1 MCGIVGY
8 IGTQAATDILMAGL
22 EKLEYRG
29 YDSAGVATVWE
40 GGIHCVRAKGKL
52 YNLRQK
58 LEEIA
63 NPAQIGI
70 GHTRWA
76 THGKPEEYNAHPHT
90 DTRKRVAV
98 VQNGIIEN
106 YRQLREELQKRGHEF
121 TSDTDTEVIPHLI
134 AEFLTNSPTPD
145 SPLPTPLLEAVRQ
158 AVNQLKGAF
167 AIAVICADYPD
178 ELIVARQQ
186 APLII
191 GFGQGEFFCASDTPA
206 IVPHTRA
213 VLNLENGELA
223 RLTPLGV
230 EVYNFAGDRLKKFP
244 RTLNWNPV
252 QVEKQGFRHFMLKEI
267 YEQPGVVRTCLE
279 TYINDDWH
287 VDGRGEAADG
297 AADGVTDGV
306 TDLAADRLTD
316 VMDGLTDVTDEV
328 TDLAADGVTDVT
340 DGVTDVGGKLG
351 EEMNNPFVS
360 SPAISK
366 AASSSSAANQP
377 PIKLGIPNSLY
388 ANLEQIQILACGTSW
403 HASLVGKYLLE
414 QLAGIPTMVQY
425 ASEFRYAPS
434 PLMKNTLTIGVT
446 QSGETADTLAALEM
460 ERQRRMDLGAEYEVK
475 LLGITNRAESSLAHL
490 VTHIIETHAGMEIG
504 VAATK
509 TFVTQLVAFYCL
521 ALDLAYR
528 RKTLPLSKI
537 AEIITGLRQL
547 PAQIEIVLE
556 SQERYIEELAHDFS
570 ETQDFIFIGR
580 GINFPI
586 ALEGALK
593 LKEISYIHAEGYP
606 AGEMKHGPIAL
617 LDAKVPV
624 VAIAMPGMVYDKV
637 LSNAQEAKA
646 RDARLIGVTPMND
659 QEAAHVFDHLLPVPV
674 VDELLSPILTVI
686 PLQLLAYHIAAR
698 RGLDVDQ
705 PRNLAKS
712 VTVE

>member
-8 IGTQAATDILMAGL
+8 IGTQTATDILLAGL

-29 YDSAGVATVWE
+29 YDSAGIATVLE
-40 GGIHCVRAKGKL
+40 GEIHCVRAKGKL
-52 YNLRQK
+52 YNLREK
-58 LEEIA
+58 LEREV
-63 NPAQIGI
+63 NPAKLGI

-76 THGKPEEYNAHPHT
+76 THGKPEEYNAHPHM
-90 DTRKRVAV
+90 DSAMRVAV

-106 YRQLREELQKRGHEF
+106 YRELREELKERGHEF
-121 TSDTDTEVIPHLI
+121 RSDTDTEVIPHLI
-134 AEFLTNSPTPD
+134 AEFLRQEQLANSQQAN
-145 SPLPTPLLEAVRQ
+145 SLLEAVRGT
-158 AVNQLKGAF
+158 VNKLKGAF
-167 AIAVICADYPD
+167 AIAVISADYPD

-186 APLII
+186 APLAI

-206 IVPHTRA
+206 LVPHTNA
-213 VLNLENGELA
+213 VLTLENGELA

-230 EVYNFAGDRLKKFP
+230 EVYNFAGERLKKYP

-252 QVEKQGFRHFMLKEI
+252 LVEKQGFRHFMLKEI
-267 YEQPGVVRTCLE
+267 YEQPGVVRNCLE
-279 TYINDDWH
+279 AYL
-287 VDGRGEAADG
+287 DGSWNPA
-297 AADGVTDGV
+297 
-306 TDLAADRLTD
+306 
-316 VMDGLTDVTDEV
+316 DVTQSPIN
-328 TDLAADGVTDVT
+328 
-340 DGVTDVGGKLG
+340 LG
-351 EEMNNPFVS
+351 A
-360 SPAISK
+360 SPE
-366 AASSSSAANQP
+366 
-377 PIKLGIPNSLY
+377 LY
-388 ANLEQIQILACGTSW
+388 ADLEQIQILACGTSW
-403 HASLVGKYLLE
+403 HAGLVGKYLLE

-425 ASEFRYAPS
+425 ASEFRYAPA
-434 PLMKNTLTIGVT
+434 PLTANTLTIGVT

-460 ERQRRMDLGAEYEVK
+460 EKRRRFGQLPKYEPR
-475 LLGITNRAESSLAHL
+475 LLGITNRPESSLGHL
-490 VTHIIETHAGMEIG
+490 VDQMIDTHAGIEIG

-509 TFVTQLVAFYCL
+509 TFVSQLMAFYGL
-521 ALDLAYR
+521 ALDLAWR
-528 RKTLPLSKI
+528 RQTLT
-537 AEIITGLRQL
+537 ATRMEEILVGLRQL
-547 PAQIEIVLE
+547 PAQIELILE
-556 SQERYIEELAHDFS
+556 SQERYIEELAHNFA
-570 ETQDFIFIGR
+570 ETQDFIFLGR

-624 VAIAMPGMVYDKV
+624 VAIAMPGTVYEKV

-646 RDARLIGVTPMND
+646 RDARLIGVTPMNEH
-659 QEAAHVFDHLLPVPV
+659 EAAETFDDLLPVPV
-674 VDELLSPILTVI
+674 VEELLSPILTVI

>member
-29 YDSAGVATVWE
+29 YDSAGIATVLE
-40 GGIHCVRAKGKL
+40 GQIHCVRAKGKL
-52 YNLRQK
+52 YNLREK
-58 LEEIA
+58 LEREV
-63 NPAQIGI
+63 NPSQIGI

-76 THGKPEEYNAHPHT
+76 THGKPEEYNAHPHM
-90 DTRKRVAV
+90 DTAKRVAV

-106 YRQLREELQKRGHEF
+106 YRELREELKERGHEF
-121 TSDTDTEVIPHLI
+121 RSDTDTEVIPHLI
-134 AEFLTNSPTPD
+134 AEFLPNLPVQIPQPPTPF
-145 SPLPTPLLEAVRQ
+145 LEAVLY
-158 AVNQLKGAF
+158 AVNKLKGAF
-167 AIAVICADYPD
+167 AIAVISADYPD

-186 APLII
+186 APLAI

-206 IVPHTRA
+206 LVPHTRA
-213 VLNLENGELA
+213 VLTLENGELA

-230 EVYNFAGDRLKKFP
+230 EIYNFEGTRLKKVP
-244 RTLNWNPV
+244 RTLSWNPV
-252 QVEKQGFRHFMLKEI
+252 LVEKQGFRHFMLKEI

-279 TYINDDWH
+279 TYLNNQWNPDDASQSPINLNLPS
-287 VDGRGEAADG
+287 E
-297 AADGVTDGV
+297 
-306 TDLAADRLTD
+306 
-316 VMDGLTDVTDEV
+316 
-328 TDLAADGVTDVT
+328 
-340 DGVTDVGGKLG
+340 
-351 EEMNNPFVS
+351 
-360 SPAISK
+360 
-366 AASSSSAANQP
+366 
-377 PIKLGIPNSLY
+377 LY
-388 ANLEQIQILACGTSW
+388 PDLEQIQILACGTSW

-425 ASEFRYAPS
+425 ASEFRYAPA
-434 PLMKNTLTIGVT
+434 PLTANTLTIGVT

-460 ERQRRMDLGAEYEVK
+460 EKRRRFGQLPKYEPR
-475 LLGITNRAESSLAHL
+475 LLGITNRAESSLSHL
-490 VTHIIETHAGMEIG
+490 VDRIIDTHAGIEIG

-509 TFVTQLVAFYCL
+509 TFVSQLMAFYCL
-521 ALDLAYR
+521 ALDLAWR
-528 RKTLPLSKI
+528 RQTLTATRMEEVLV
-537 AEIITGLRQL
+537 GLRQL
-547 PAQIEIVLE
+547 PAQIELVLE
-556 SQERYIEELAHDFS
+556 SQERYIEELAHNFA
-570 ETQDFIFIGR
+570 ETTDFIFLGR

-624 VAIAMPGMVYDKV
+624 VAIAMPGTVYEKV

-659 QEAAHVFDHLLPVPV
+659 QEAAETFDDLLPVPAV
-674 VDELLSPILTVI
+674 EELLSPILTVI

>member
-29 YDSAGVATVWE
+29 YDSAGIATIWE
-40 GGIHCVRAKGKL
+40 GDIHSVRAKGKL
-52 YNLRQK
+52 YNLQEK
-58 LEEIA
+58 LEQIT

-90 DTRKRVAV
+90 DTRRRVAV

-106 YRQLREELQKRGHEF
+106 YRELREQLQKRGHEF
-121 TSDTDTEVIPHLI
+121 SSDTDTEVIPHLI
-134 AEFLTNSPTPD
+134 AEFLANSPTTH
-145 SPLPTPLLEAVRQ
+145 SPKGEAFGAQHVGAKEIVSPECFAPTVSLLEAVRQ

-223 RLTPLGV
+223 KLTPLGV
-230 EVYNFAGDRLKKFP
+230 EVYNFGGDRLKKFP

-279 TYINDDWH
+279 AYISDDWH
-287 VDGRGEAADG
+287 P
-297 AADGVTDGV
+297 TDNISDYD
-306 TDLAADRLTD
+306 TI
-316 VMDGLTDVTDEV
+316 
-328 TDLAADGVTDVT
+328 
-340 DGVTDVGGKLG
+340 
-351 EEMNNPFVS
+351 S
-360 SPAISK
+360 SNS
-366 AASSSSAANQP
+366 
-377 PIKLGIPNSLY
+377 PIKLGIPDSLSD
-388 ANLEQIQILACGTSW
+388 NLAQIQILACGTSW

-434 PLMKNTLTIGVT
+434 PLMKNILTIGVT

-460 ERQRRMDLGAEYEVK
+460 EKQRRMDLGAEYEVK

-490 VTHIIETHAGMEIG
+490 VPHIIETHAGIEIG

-528 RKTLPLSKI
+528 RKTLPLSQI
-537 AEIITGLRQL
+537 TEIITELRQL
-547 PAQIEIVLE
+547 PSQMEMVLE
-556 SQERYIEELAHDFS
+556 SQERYIEELAHDFT

-624 VAIAMPGMVYDKV
+624 VAIAMPGMVYEKV

-646 RDARLIGVTPMND
+646 RDAQLIGVTPMND
-659 QEAAHVFDHLLPVPV
+659 EEAAHVFDHLLPVPV